1 MGNKKGEKSALP
13 QLPLLKVKVL
23 TVQSCPT
30 FCDPME
36 CKPPGSSVRG
46 IFQARMLE

>member
-30 FCDPME
+30 FSDPME
-36 CKPPGSSVRG
+36 YKPPGSSVHG